1 MGSVFRD
8 RSRTRGFRTRAG
20 FSLVEMMF
28 VVVIISIVATIA
40 VPTFMGTTQTDRLVR
55 ATGEI
60 QQIFQKARARALL
73 KNSAVRIRI
82 DRNPTDARANIR
94 IDESPDA
101 SCSGFQRISV
111 RTAPPPDVAEADP
124 YALCSA
130 WLATEQHRCGL
141 AEVHLSGSLAW
152 DGYKST
158 GVTITGIDEGA
169 PGGTWTA
176 HESLVVCVNRRGRM
190 LRWSGGGWVPLNGG
204 LRFRLDRRE
213 GAGGPFLGLLKE
225 IYVPQGGTSGVMR

>member
-1 MGSVFRD
+1 MS
-8 RSRTRGFRTRAG
+8 RTRAG

-40 VPTFMGTTQTDRLVR
+40 VPTFMGTTQTDRLVQ

-60 QQIFQKARARALL
+60 QQIFERARARALL

-101 SCSGFQRISV
+101 TCTGFQRIAV

-124 YALCSA
+124 YALCST

-141 AEVHLSGSLAW
+141 SEVHISGTQAW
-152 DGYKST
+152 DGYKAT
-158 GVTITGIDEGA
+158 GVTVLTMEEGA
-169 PGGTWTA
+169 PGGTWTT
-176 HESLVVCVNRRGRM
+176 HENLVLCMNRRGRM
-190 LRWSGGGWVPLNGG
+190 LRWSGAGWVPLNGG

-213 GAGGPFLGLLKE
+213 GRAGSFLGLVKE
-225 IYVPQGGTSGVMR
+225 VYVPQGGIAGVMR